1 MNFYYH
7 AESDY
12 YLADKKDWID
22 DCTPV
27 TPEQYFAAMHPKLYG
42 YDIET
47 YFNVFTVTIMRPSDR
62 AIWRFEISPRINQG
76 VEFFQLLTQIKDS
89 GGKMV
94 GYNSVGF
101 DYPVIHEL
109 VKKGGH
115 ITAHELFIKCDEI
128 VNGDWDNRFVHMI
141 RESDW
146 YVPQIDVFKIHHF
159 DNVSRSTSL
168 KMLEFNMMSQN
179 IQDLPFKPGTSLT
192 GDQIAELVPY
202 NDHDVFET
210 IKFLYETVP
219 MLEFRNELSEKYGR
233 NFTNHNDTKIGKDYF
248 IMELERMGI
257 PCYHKPNGRR
267 EPRQTKRPSI
277 ALNSVIFP
285 WIQFSQPGFQRVMS
299 WLQAQT
305 IIETKGIFKELNCV
319 IDGFQYDFGTGGIHG
334 SVASQIVSSD
344 AECDLWDWDVKSYYP
359 KLAIS
364 NRLYPEHLGEQFC
377 DIYEDVYDQR
387 QTAKDAGQDDIQKM
401 LKLAL
406 NGVYGDSNNKYSPFF
421 DPAYTMAITI
431 NGQLLLCLLAEYLI
445 TIPGLSLVQ
454 VNTDGLTIRCPR
466 SQTESM
472 QFICKTWE
480 QLTGLELESV
490 QYSRMMIRDV
500 NNYIAECTDGKLKR
514 KGAYCYGE
522 DLSWHQNYSCQIVAM
537 AAEAAL
543 IHGAPVDQTVRA
555 CTDPMM
561 FMKRTKVPR
570 SSRLMLET
578 GEHAEQLQNITRYYV
593 STNGGALTK
602 IMPPTP
608 AQVKKAAANTVRVM
622 VKDGHEP
629 HTSNDESSYW
639 NLIQAGYAYSH
650 DEICEAPERR
660 IGIDVGWTVTPCN
673 NLDEHTVSA
682 INYDYYIKEA
692 EKLVNPL
699 TQGTMK

>member
-1 MNFYYH
+1 MNFFYH
-7 AESDY
+7 PESDC
-12 YLADKKDWID
+12 YLADKSEWVDQ
-22 DCTPV
+22 CNPV
-27 TPEQYFAAMHPKLYG
+27 TPEQYFTAMHPSLYG
-42 YDIET
+42 YDIEV
-47 YFNVFTVTIMRPSDR
+47 YFNVFTVTIVRPSDR
-62 AIWRFEISPRINQG
+62 SIWRYEISPRINQG
-76 VEFFQLLTQIKDS
+76 VEFFQLMTQIKDS

-94 GYNSVGF
+94 GYNNVGF

-109 VKKGGH
+109 VKRGGH
-115 ITAHELFIKCDEI
+115 ITANELFVKCDSI
-128 VNGDWDNRFVHMI
+128 INGDFNNRFVHMI
-141 RESDW
+141 KESDW

-159 DNVSRSTSL
+159 DNVARSTSL
-168 KMLEFNMMSQN
+168 KMLEFNMSSQN

-192 GDQIAELVPY
+192 PDQIAELIPY

-248 IMELERMGI
+248 IMELERLGI

-267 EPRQTKRPSI
+267 EPRQTVRPSI
-277 ALNSVIFP
+277 ALNDVIFP
-285 WIQFSQPGFQRVMS
+285 WVQFNQPGFQRVMN

-305 IIETKGIFKELNCV
+305 ITETKGIFKELNCI

-344 AECDLWDWDVKSYYP
+344 AEFIVIDLDVASYYP
-359 KLAIS
+359 NLAIT

-377 DIYEDVYDQR
+377 DIYKDVYNQR
-387 QTAKDAGQDDIQKM
+387 QSFTKGTPENAM

-445 TIPGLSLVQ
+445 TIPQLQMIQ
-454 VNTDGLTIRCPR
+454 VNTDGLSVRCPR
-466 SQTESM
+466 HAADSVM
-472 QFICKTWE
+472 FIAQTWE
-480 QLTGLELESV
+480 QLTGLVLERAD
-490 QYSRMMIRDV
+490 YSRMLIRDV
-500 NNYIAECTDGKLKR
+500 NNYIAEYEGGKLKR

-522 DLSWHQNYSCQIVAM
+522 DLLWHQNYSCQIVAM

-543 IHGAPVDQTVRA
+543 IHGVPVDQTVRT
-555 CTDPMM
+555 CTDPLM

-578 GEHAEQLQNITRYYV
+578 GEHSEQLQNITRYYV
-593 STNGGALTK
+593 STNGGALIK

-608 AQVKKAAANTVRVM
+608 AQVKKAAANTVRIM
-622 VKDGHEP
+622 IKDGHP
-629 HTSNDESSYW
+629 AMYSHNESDYQS
-639 NLIQAGYAYSH
+639 LISAGYSYSH
-650 DEICEAPERR
+650 DEISQAPERR

-682 INYDYYIKEA
+682 INYEYYIKEA

-699 TQGTMK
+699 IQGTAK